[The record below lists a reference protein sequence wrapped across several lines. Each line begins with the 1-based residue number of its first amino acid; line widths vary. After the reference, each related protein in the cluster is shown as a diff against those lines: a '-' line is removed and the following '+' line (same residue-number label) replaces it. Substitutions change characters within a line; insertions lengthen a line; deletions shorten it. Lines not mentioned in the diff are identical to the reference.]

1 MPGTDN
7 DSLREATEVD
17 KITEYML
24 TSRQLKIKELNS
36 QQKKLGGKD
45 YEKQKGETKTI
56 AFQGLLT
63 NCSGK

>member
-45 YEKQKGETKTI
+45 QNALKE
-56 AFQGLLT
+56 
-63 NCSGK
+63 S